1 MSRSIKFRLFN
12 SRTKEW
18 LCGYEELGGFHLL
31 GELVLMGGIMDFST
45 TDLSNIVAM
54 QYTGINDKNGVEI
67 YEGDILKF
75 PAKDKWSEENYSAFE
90 VFYHDNDCA
99 DSHIG
104 FQMNRVHNFG
114 SVAGGNIP
122 DFLPKITS
130 KMVVIGNIHENP
142 ELLEDK

>member
-31 GELVLMGGIMDFST
+31 GELVLIGGIMDFST

-67 YEGDILKF
+67 YEGDAIEVPNCIGVVVFEHGCFLLKWVNNTF
-75 PAKDKWSEENYSAFE
+75 RMRARELHIWAYKAK
-90 VFYHDNDCA
+90 
-99 DSHIG
+99 
-104 FQMNRVHNFG
+104 
-114 SVAGGNIP
+114 
-122 DFLPKITS
+122 
-130 KMVVIGNIHENP
+130 VIGNIHENP
-142 ELLEDK
+142 ELLEDKQ